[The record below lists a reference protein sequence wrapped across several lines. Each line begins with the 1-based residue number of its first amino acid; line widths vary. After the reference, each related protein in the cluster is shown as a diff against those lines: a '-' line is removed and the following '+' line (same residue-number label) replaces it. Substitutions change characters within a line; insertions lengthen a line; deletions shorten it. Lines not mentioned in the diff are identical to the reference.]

1 MQLAHARIPSCLLPV
16 VAPVVALVVAS
27 ATLAAAPSSAL
38 ARQEAAKPAPAA
50 TEVVVPAWPNPTCPV
65 MGKPI
70 STRLH
75 TDTKYGRI
83 YICCKA
89 CVKDIQSD
97 VEPHYK
103 ASYPTTT
110 KIENTVCPVTGR
122 KLEGEGA
129 PKEPVLV
136 LLQGREFKVADKEA
150 GARAVEDAQAT
161 LAKLLDPKLFDVENA
176 TCPVTGEA
184 VAKNTIVVHEGRI
197 VRLSSPRVLDE
208 YKKDAKKSLQKA
220 LEIRAKQDEAL
231 RAKEAAER
239 AKGEGAA
246 GEGVKGGGLGQQ

>member
-1 MQLAHARIPSCLLPV
+1 MKTAQARILACLLL
-16 VAPVVALVVAS
+16 ALVPTSLEA
-27 ATLAAAPSSAL
+27 ATRQDAP
-38 ARQEAAKPAPAA
+38 AKPATTAA

-70 STRLH
+70 STRLF

-97 VEPHYK
+97 VESHYK

-110 KIENTVCPVTGR
+110 KVENATCPVTGR
-122 KLEGEGA
+122 ALAGEGA
-129 PKEPVLV
+129 PKEPVVV

-150 GARAVEDAQAT
+150 AARAADDAQAT
-161 LAKLLDPKLFDVENA
+161 LAKLLDPKLVDVGNA
-176 TCPVTGEA
+176 TCPVNGEA
-184 VAKNTIVVHEGRI
+184 VAKNTIVVHDGRI
-197 VRLSSPRVLDE
+197 VRLSSLRVLDE
-208 YKKDAKKSLQKA
+208 YKKDPAKALQKA
-220 LEIRAKQDEAL
+220 LDIRAKQDAEA

-239 AKGEGAA
+239 AKGEG
-246 GEGVKGGGLGQQ
+246 GKGGGLQAR